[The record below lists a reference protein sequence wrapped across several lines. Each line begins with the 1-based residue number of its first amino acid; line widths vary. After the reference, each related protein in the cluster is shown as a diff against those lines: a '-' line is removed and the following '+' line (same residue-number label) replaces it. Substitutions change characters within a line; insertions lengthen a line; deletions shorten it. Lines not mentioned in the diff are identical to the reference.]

1 MQVFDIHGACDFL
14 PTYLFSEEIE
24 ANPWVG
30 YHATSSCCE
39 EGIERFGL
47 AGSLLISGEQ
57 VYRLRR
63 IFVSMNWQGMHQGG
77 YGVLMA
83 FSSVRS
89 IGLQTPPIH
98 LGSFP
103 KRCLLYAT
111 PDFVGGETLRPVG
124 YAVADLERFIQ
135 DARLR
140 QEHLGSQI
148 GFSRAHFELTGQR
161 LRVIDVDLNWL
172 DEQLALFRA
181 LARMRRDLEMSYRWG
196 TIYAIRFGSD
206 ELRNLEDGGSESI
219 RYFGDLTPNHIIA
232 KVRIRELQSKA
243 ALEFANAAKLG
254 WIRSGRFHR
263 DLCGLISTNNE
274 RSVHS
279 LNMAIALIE
288 CLRFTEAE
296 LDMGAGKNIAD
307 AVF

>member
-1 MQVFDIHGACDFL
+1 MQVFDIDSASNFL
-14 PTYLFSEEIE
+14 PTYLFSQEIE

-47 AGSLLISGEQ
+47 AGSLHVSSEQ
-57 VYRLRR
+57 VYGLRR
-63 IFVSMNWQGMHQGG
+63 IFESMNWQGIHQGG

-89 IGLQTPPIH
+89 IGVQTPPIY

-111 PDFVGGETLRPVG
+111 RDFVGGESFRAVG
-124 YAVADLERFIQ
+124 YAVEDLERFMQ
-135 DARLR
+135 DAQLR
-140 QEHLGSQI
+140 QEHLDSQI
-148 GFSRAHFELTGQR
+148 ASSRAHFELSGQK

-172 DEQLALFRA
+172 DEQLAPFRP

-196 TIYAIRFGSD
+196 TIYAIGFGPG

-219 RYFGDLTPNHIIA
+219 RYFGNLTPNKIIA
-232 KVRIRELQSKA
+232 KVRIRELQWTA
-243 ALEFANAAKLG
+243 ALEFANAAKRG
-254 WIRSGRFHR
+254 WMRSERFQR
-263 DLCGLISTNNE
+263 DLCRLISNNKE

-279 LNMAIALIE
+279 LNVE
-288 CLRFTEAE
+288 CLRFAETE
-296 LDMGAGKNIAD
+296 LDMGAGKNVAEG
-307 AVF
+307 VF

>member
-1 MQVFDIHGACDFL
+1 MQVFDIDSASNFL
-14 PTYLFSEEIE
+14 PTYLFSQEIE

-47 AGSLLISGEQ
+47 AGSLHVSSEQ
-57 VYRLRR
+57 VYGLRR
-63 IFVSMNWQGMHQGG
+63 IFESMNWQGIHQGG

-89 IGLQTPPIH
+89 IGVQTPPIY

-111 PDFVGGETLRPVG
+111 RDFVGGESFRAVG
-124 YAVADLERFIQ
+124 YAVEDLERFMQ
-135 DARLR
+135 DAQLR
-140 QEHLGSQI
+140 QEHLDSQI
-148 GFSRAHFELTGQR
+148 ASSRAHFELSGQK

-172 DEQLALFRA
+172 DEQLAPFRP

-196 TIYAIRFGSD
+196 TIYAIGFGPG

-219 RYFGDLTPNHIIA
+219 RYFGNLTPNNQQVIGSDPLPA
-232 KVRIRELQSKA
+232 
-243 ALEFANAAKLG
+243 
-254 WIRSGRFHR
+254 RS
-263 DLCGLISTNNE
+263 I
-274 RSVHS
+274 
-279 LNMAIALIE
+279 
-288 CLRFTEAE
+288 
-296 LDMGAGKNIAD
+296 
-307 AVF
+307 